1 MFNLLLLELNDPN
14 PVDIVFFV
22 IIGVVIAICIAI
34 YFLIPV
40 INKKQ
45 YQEMRDNLSKRE
57 VAFKA
62 NLKGE
67 VATPDTNAD
76 SSTEQTPAEQTDKK

>member
-1 MFNLLLLELNDPN
+1 MLRLLAVEWNSPN

-22 IIGVVIAICIAI
+22 ILGVIIAICIGI

-40 INKKQ
+40 INKKHYEEQ
-45 YQEMRDNLSKRE
+45 RENLKKRE

-62 NLKGE
+62 NYTSDA
-67 VATPDTNAD
+67 VAEATADTAEAIDEQAD
-76 SSTEQTPAEQTDKK
+76 KQE